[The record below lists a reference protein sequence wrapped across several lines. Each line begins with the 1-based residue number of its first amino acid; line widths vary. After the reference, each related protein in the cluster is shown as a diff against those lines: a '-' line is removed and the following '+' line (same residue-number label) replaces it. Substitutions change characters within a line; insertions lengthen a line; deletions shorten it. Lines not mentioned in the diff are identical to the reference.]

1 MFLEEVSGKILFK
14 KKNIHA
20 ANNFVLYIMVCTA
33 FCYIYS
39 DGELFMYNVFVD
51 IKISCPHV
59 AHQSCH

>member
-1 MFLEEVSGKILFK
+1 MFLEEVYGKNLFK
-14 KKNIHA
+14 RKNIHA
-20 ANNFVLYIMVCTA
+20 ANNFGLYIMVCAA